1 MIEMPV
7 PFWAIETGR
16 ELALEAMAA
25 GASAE
30 EAVGVAIRFS
40 VSCGGLYQRVESEL
54 IRRGVDAEPELRGL
68 APTAVAE
75 EMSDAQ

>member
-7 PFWAIETGR
+7 LFWAIETGR
-16 ELALEAMAA
+16 ELALGAMAA

-40 VSCGGLYQRVESEL
+40 VSCGGPVASFSSAARP
-54 IRRGVDAEPELRGL
+54 RPGGL